1 MDMYSIQAKSDLSYE
16 WMGVGTNI
24 HSFLLDFRFRKF
36 LASNLSQRHK
46 QLMVI
51 YILDVETRF
60 GTGIRQLENS
70 NWPDFMDSKRIQQ
83 MNTILPRRNAGG
95 FFSPIVPILTWP
107 FTIFPTFRLI
117 FLLKKAV
124 FEKNNYFCIVKYA
137 LTDKNE
143 QLSYD
148 IQAF

>member
-1 MDMYSIQAKSDLSYE
+1 
-16 WMGVGTNI
+16 
-24 HSFLLDFRFRKF
+24 
-36 LASNLSQRHK
+36 
-46 QLMVI
+46 
-51 YILDVETRF
+51 
-60 GTGIRQLENS
+60 
-70 NWPDFMDSKRIQQ
+70 